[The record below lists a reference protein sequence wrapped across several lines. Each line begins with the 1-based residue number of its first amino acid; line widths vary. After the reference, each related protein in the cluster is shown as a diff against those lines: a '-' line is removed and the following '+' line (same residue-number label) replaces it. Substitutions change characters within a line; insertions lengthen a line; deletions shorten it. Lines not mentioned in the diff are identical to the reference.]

1 MADLEQYKQMTE
13 KEESES
19 QSRTYEPL
27 ANVAIIEEIMADQT
41 KFSAYVST
49 IMEEE
54 QKQLKEDDQLAAAT
68 R

>member
-19 QSRTYEPL
+19 QSRTHEPL